1 MYCSKLNL
9 LETEIAIKFIKDG
22 FEKRLAKAL
31 NLTRVSAPLIV
42 SRESGINDYLNGT
55 ETPVGFVYRGQQV
68 EIVQSLAK
76 WKRMALKRYGFKNNQ
91 GLYCDMNALRQD
103 EAVDYLHS
111 LYVDQWDWEKI
122 ILAKDRNKTFLFETV
137 RKIYAV
143 LRKMESSVNRRY
155 GLLSRKL
162 PREVYFI
169 DSQDLEDSYPG
180 LDARQREYAIVK
192 KHKAV
197 FVHRIGGLLK
207 SKTIHDGRSPDYDDW
222 NLNGDLLLFD
232 NVNDGVLEV
241 SSMGIRVDEVSLLK
255 QLEERNALDRLQY
268 SYHQGIIKKELPL
281 TIGGGIGQSR
291 ICQFL
296 LEKKHI
302 GEVQTSYWPDSIVS
316 ALDAD
321 NVHVL

>member
-9 LETEIAIKFIKDG
+9 LETEMAIKFIKDG
-22 FEKRLAKAL
+22 FERRLGKAL

-42 SRESGINDYLNGT
+42 SRQSGINDYLNGI
-55 ETPVGFVYRGQQV
+55 ETPVGFSYRGQRI

-76 WKRMALKRYGFKNNQ
+76 WKRMALKRYGFKVGH

-103 EAVDYLHS
+103 EVVDFLHS

-122 ILAKDRNKTFLFETV
+122 ISKEERCQDYLFATV
-137 RKIYAV
+137 KKIYAV
-143 LRKMESSVNRRY
+143 VRKMEQSVNIRY
-155 GLLSRKL
+155 RLLTHKL
-162 PREVYFI
+162 PKEVYFI
-169 DSQDLEDSYPG
+169 DSQDLEDRYSG

-197 FVHRIGGLLK
+197 FITRIGGLLK

-222 NLNGDLLLFD
+222 NLNGDLLLYD
-232 NVNDGVLEV
+232 QISDAVMEI
-241 SSMGIRVDEVSLLK
+241 SSMGIRVDETSLLR
-255 QLEERNALDRLQY
+255 QLEERKALDRLQY
-268 SYHQGIIKKELPL
+268 AYHKGIINKELPL

-291 ICQFL
+291 LCQFL

-302 GEVQTSYWPDSIVS
+302 GEVQASYWPNEVLNE
-316 ALDAD
+316 LDAE
-321 NVHVL
+321 NIPVL